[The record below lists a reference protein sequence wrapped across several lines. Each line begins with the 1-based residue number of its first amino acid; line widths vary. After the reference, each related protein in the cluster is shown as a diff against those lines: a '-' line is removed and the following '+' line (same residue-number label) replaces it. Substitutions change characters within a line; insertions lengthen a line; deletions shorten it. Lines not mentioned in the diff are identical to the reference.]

1 MEKTRLLPIK
11 SAYNFR
17 DLGGYVG
24 AGGKQIRWRTLLR
37 SGDFHELSEEDANYL
52 SQIPVRTV
60 VDFRSKE
67 EVNLLPDR
75 AIPGLEQFCHLSI
88 DAGNLAPELTQLI
101 EDKDLTETV
110 RMERALGM
118 MREMYHRLVKEHQDA
133 YGTLF
138 QLLQSGKTHPLLF
151 HCTAGKDRTG
161 LAAALILTSLGV
173 DRKTIYEDY
182 LLTNQ
187 TLQGK
192 YDHLNYLGSIV
203 TLFKT
208 VREEFLSSAFDLME
222 KECGSAEAFLEKK
235 LDVNLQHMQS
245 LYLV

>member
-1 MEKTRLLPIK
+1 MERTRLLPIT

-24 AGGKQIRWRTLLR
+24 TGGKQIRWRTLLR

-52 SQIPVRTV
+52 SNIPIRTV
-60 VDFRSKE
+60 VDFRSEE

-75 AIPGLEQFCHLSI
+75 LIPRLENPCHLAI

-101 EDKDLTETV
+101 EDKEITEVV

-118 MREMYHRLVKEHQDA
+118 MREMYRRLVKEHQDA

-138 QLLQSGKTHPLLF
+138 QLLQSGEAHPLLF

-222 KECGSAEAFLEKK
+222 EECGSAEAYLEKK